1 LFIWKGKQANQYR
14 APVTIKVSP
23 ATIDINGKAVPTS
36 ELHRLILRNH
46 VDGTE
51 VFGGVQQYGGG
62 VSAGLQNAGAAL
74 GQHLEK
80 KRIQKLAEISYRLD
94 AEHGGKA
101 TTLAGGLNETTAYGL
116 MTDVSNILG
125 LSVR

>member
-1 LFIWKGKQANQYR
+1 
-14 APVTIKVSP
+14 
-23 ATIDINGKAVPTS
+23 
-36 ELHRLILRNH
+36 
-46 VDGTE
+46 
-51 VFGGVQQYGGG
+51 
-62 VSAGLQNAGAAL
+62 
-74 GQHLEK
+74 
-80 KRIQKLAEISYRLD
+80 LAEISYRLD